1 MTQHKIMHHYN
12 YLFLINQFKV
22 FTNLKDSNIIDVTDK
37 ENILKDQSLVHV
49 YACISFKFMY

>member
-22 FTNLKDSNIIDVTDK
+22 FTNLKDSNIIDLTDK
-37 ENILKDQSLVHV
+37 DNILKDQSLV